1 MQTSTWRIQMLPLMH
16 YSFDSNQM
24 EKIPSPMLSQ
34 TVTDILSFVADNF
47 NQSLYQPKVNQRN
60 LLSRLSRYD

>member
-1 MQTSTWRIQMLPLMH
+1 MH

-47 NQSLYQPKVNQRN
+47 KQPLYQPKVNQRN
-60 LLSRLSRYD
+60 LLSRLNRYD